1 MPVAASTTTAR
12 RESFTSGFCAFECVD
27 RSDAGGIVYGLDLAQ
42 YRRAFE
48 SGVTALG
55 DFLELSL
62 AS

>member
-1 MPVAASTTTAR
+1 MHRLRHWAR
-12 RESFTSGFCAFECVD
+12 RATREARALAEINACRDEECVLEYEPYVSE
-27 RSDAGGIVYGLDLAQ
+27 RQ
-42 YRRAFE
+42 PE

>member
-1 MPVAASTTTAR
+1 MHRVRRWAR
-12 RESFTSGFCAFECVD
+12 RATREARALAEINARRDDVCVLEYE
-27 RSDAGGIVYGLDLAQ
+27 RYVSARQ
-42 YRRAFE
+42 PE